1 MKSSFFCG
9 KKTFSKAEKINIE
22 VVKQKPVM
30 PVKKSPPKKQFP
42 LHDLIVPGL
51 GLLRLQK
58 IGSGLFFLVSTIVF
72 LAVFLWRHELVFISL
87 HSLFTGLSLLA
98 VSQENFGQVFTFE
111 ILEFW
116 VAALYVILVP
126 LFLVFFSNRTL
137 KKALAAKRDHIEAEL
152 SLREIGWQSFKKH
165 TIALQASVIVFI
177 LYSTAFLAPLVSPF
191 NPFEQQDFL
200 VTAYKPPLTTI
211 DALVLEERKGVTIP
225 LREGNSLEE
234 KLTNTLIG
242 DFQVL
247 KTRNEPQKLRFV
259 DSYRFEGENI
269 IYQQGPRE
277 KSIPIE
283 ALAGGK
289 EYSGGKP
296 DFIVT
301 RSFFLG
307 TDQYGRDILSRVI
320 YGSRISL
327 SIGFLVVLIS
337 VTLGTIVGVSSGY
350 FGGIVDNTLMRIV
363 DILIA
368 FPALFLILIIIAT
381 FGNSIF
387 LIVITL
393 SFTGW
398 MGVARI
404 VRSQVL
410 SLKEQEFILAAKS
423 LGLSN
428 LRIIFRHLV
437 PNTLTPVIVA
447 ATLRIGS
454 IILTEAGLSFLG
466 LGVQPPTPSWGNI
479 INEGRDSLLNHWW
492 ISTFPGIAILTT
504 VVCFNLIGDGV
515 RDALDPRMR
524 G

>member
-1 MKSSFFCG
+1 LKRERASG
-9 KKTFSKAEKINIE
+9 KTSALFDSKPAVEA
-22 VVKQKPVM
+22 
-30 PVKKSPPKKQFP
+30 VKKEKM
-42 LHDLIVPGL
+42 
-51 GLLRLQK
+51 
-58 IGSGLFFLVSTIVF
+58 GSKLFSLVTIFVF
-72 LAVFLWRHELVFISL
+72 LLILIGRAELVFISFR
-87 HSLFTGLSLLA
+87 SLFTAIALFFSSPELFREIFTAEIIEFWIGAIYLLA
-98 VSQENFGQVFTFE
+98 VP
-111 ILEFW
+111 I
-116 VAALYVILVP
+116 
-126 LFLVFFSNRTL
+126 
-137 KKALAAKRDHIEAEL
+137 ALAFFAGRSFRKRGGAEEKGSSL
-152 SLREIGWQSFKKH
+152 GKISLRAFMRHS
-165 TIALQASVIVFI
+165 IAHYASAVIFI
-177 LYSTAFLAPLVSPF
+177 LYSAAFLAPFVAPF
-191 NPFEQQDFL
+191 APYDQQDFL
-200 VTAYKPPLTTI
+200 VTAYQPPLARLDALILKQPKALLIPIQQGSGTTI
-211 DALVLEERKGVTIP
+211 RLA
-225 LREGNSLEE
+225 
-234 KLTNTLIG
+234 NTLIS
-242 DFQVL
+242 DFQIL
-247 KTRNEPQKLRFV
+247 KTRNEPHAIRFV
-259 DSYRFEGENI
+259 NEYRFEGSTV
-269 IYQQGPRE
+269 IYRQGMRTKTMTIAE
-277 KSIPIE
+277 
-283 ALAGGK
+283 LAGNGK
-289 EYSGGKP
+289 KN
-296 DFIVT
+296 IAVT
-301 RSFFLG
+301 RTFILG

-337 VTLGTIVGVSSGY
+337 VTLGTVIGVTSGY
-350 FGGIVDNTLMRIV
+350 FGGWVDAVMMRVV
-363 DILIA
+363 DVLVA

-381 FGNSIF
+381 FGNSIY

-428 LRIIFRHLV
+428 LRIISRHLA
-437 PNTLTPVIVA
+437 PNTLTPVIIA

-479 INEGRDSLLNHWW
+479 INEGRDSLLNYWW

>member
-1 MKSSFFCG
+1 
-9 KKTFSKAEKINIE
+9 
-22 VVKQKPVM
+22 M
-30 PVKKSPPKKQFP
+30 PVKQLPRNTKLP
-42 LHDLIVPGL
+42 LYDLLIPGL
-51 GLLRLQK
+51 GLLRTKKKGL
-58 IGSGLFFLVSTIVF
+58 GLFVIVSFFSFLS
-72 LAVFLWRHELVFISL
+72 LLLWRHELVLISL
-87 HSLFTGLSLLA
+87 HSFFTSLSLLA
-98 VSQENFGQVFTFE
+98 VSPESFRQVFTLE

-116 VAALYVILVP
+116 IAALYTVLAP
-126 LFLVFFSNRTL
+126 LLLGVFSVRTL
-137 KKALAAKRDHIEAEL
+137 KKNLAGTQSHPEGEL

-165 TIALQASVIVFI
+165 TIAIQASVVVFV
-177 LYSTAFLAPLVSPF
+177 LYSMAFLAPFVSPF
-191 NPFEQQDFL
+191 SPYEQQDFL
-200 VTAYKPPLTTI
+200 VTAYKQPFTRI
-211 DALVLEERKGVTIP
+211 DALVLDERKGVTIP
-225 LREGNSLEE
+225 LRQGDNLRDR
-234 KLTNTLIG
+234 LTNILIG
-242 DFQVL
+242 DFQAL
-247 KTRNEPQKLRFV
+247 KNRNEPNKLRFV
-259 DSYRFEGENI
+259 DSYRIDGNTVV
-269 IYQQGPRE
+269 YQQGPRQ
-277 KSIPIE
+277 KTIPV
-283 ALAGGK
+283 ASLAGGK
-289 EYSGGKP
+289 DYTGGQP
-296 DFIVT
+296 GFVVT
-301 RSFFLG
+301 RSFLLG

-337 VTLGTIVGVSSGY
+337 VTLGTIVGVTSGY
-350 FGGIVDNTLMRIV
+350 FGGIVDNTLMRVV
-363 DILIA
+363 DVLIA

-398 MGVARI
+398 MGVSRI

>member
-1 MKSSFFCG
+1 MAFLLILFIKSDLVLISFRSMF
-9 KKTFSKAEKINIE
+9 TAAT
-22 VVKQKPVM
+22 
-30 PVKKSPPKKQFP
+30 
-42 LHDLIVPGL
+42 
-51 GLLRLQK
+51 
-58 IGSGLFFLVSTIVF
+58 LFFRAPDALKEI
-72 LAVFLWRHELVFISL
+72 
-87 HSLFTGLSLLA
+87 FTS
-98 VSQENFGQVFTFE
+98 E

-116 VAALYVILVP
+116 IGAIYLIAVPVSLVFAGRKIFKKKRSKEGYEQTESSLGKISFRAFMRQTVALYASAVI
-126 LFLVFFSNRTL
+126 
-137 KKALAAKRDHIEAEL
+137 
-152 SLREIGWQSFKKH
+152 
-165 TIALQASVIVFI
+165 FI
-177 LYSTAFLAPLVSPF
+177 LYSTAFLAPFIAPFSPYD
-191 NPFEQQDFL
+191 QQDFI
-200 VTAYKPPLTTI
+200 VTAYQPPFARLH
-211 DALVLEERKGVTIP
+211 ALVLKQPKTLIIP
-225 LREGNSLEE
+225 LQAGSGTTVQLVNSL
-234 KLTNTLIG
+234 IS
-242 DFQVL
+242 DFQSL
-247 KTRNEPQKLRFV
+247 KTRNEPNTVRFV
-259 DSYRFEGENI
+259 DEYRIDGTMVT
-269 IYQQGPRE
+269 YRQGIRTKTIAIDE
-277 KSIPIE
+277 
-283 ALAGGK
+283 LAGTGTITTRATGDR
-289 EYSGGKP
+289 EP
-296 DFIVT
+296 DFVIART
-301 RSFFLG
+301 FIFG

-320 YGSRISL
+320 YGSKISL

-337 VTLGTIVGVSSGY
+337 VSLGTIIGVSSGY
-350 FGGIVDNTLMRIV
+350 FGGWIDAVMMRIV
-363 DILIA
+363 DVLIA

-381 FGNSIF
+381 FGNSIY

-428 LRIIFRHLV
+428 LRIIFRHLA
-437 PNTLTPVIVA
+437 PNTLTPVIIA

-479 INEGRDSLLNHWW
+479 INEGRDSLLNYWW

>member
-1 MKSSFFCG
+1 MK
-9 KKTFSKAEKINIE
+9 E
-22 VVKQKPVM
+22 
-30 PVKKSPPKKQFP
+30 SPQKKQLP
-42 LHDLIVPGL
+42 LYDLIIPGL
-51 GLLRLQK
+51 GLFRLK
-58 IGSGLFFLVSTIVF
+58 KRGSGLFFLVSFTVF
-72 LAVFLWRHELVFISL
+72 LAILVWRHELVLVSL
-87 HSLFTGLSLLA
+87 HSLFTGLVLMA
-98 VSQENFGQVFTFE
+98 VSPESFQQVFTLE

-116 VAALYVILVP
+116 IASLYVILGP
-126 LFLVFFSNRTL
+126 LLLAMFSSRTL
-137 KKALAAKRDHIEAEL
+137 EKALAENRNHFQGEL
-152 SLREIGWQSFKKH
+152 SLRELGWQSFKKH
-165 TIALQASVIVFI
+165 TIALQASVVVFI
-177 LYSTAFLAPLVSPF
+177 LYSTAFLAPFVSPF

-200 VTAYKPPLTTI
+200 VTAYQQPLTRI
-211 DALVLEERKGVTIP
+211 DALVLEERKGVNIP
-225 LREGNSLEE
+225 LRKGNNLSDR
-234 KLTNTLIG
+234 LTNTLIQ
-242 DFQVL
+242 DFQTL
-247 KTRNEPQKLRFV
+247 KTRNEPNKLRFI
-259 DSYRFEGENI
+259 DSYRLEGENV

-277 KSIPIE
+277 KSVPIE

-289 EYSGGKP
+289 EYNGGKP

-363 DILIA
+363 DVLIA

>member
-1 MKSSFFCG
+1 MKEPS
-9 KKTFSKAEKINIE
+9 
-22 VVKQKPVM
+22 Q
-30 PVKKSPPKKQFP
+30 KKQLP
-42 LHDLIVPGL
+42 LYDLIVPGL
-51 GLLRLQK
+51 GLLRLK
-58 IGSGLFFLVSTIVF
+58 KRGSGLFFLVSFIAF
-72 LAVFLWRHELVFISL
+72 FAILLWRHELVLISL
-87 HSLFTGLSLLA
+87 HSLFIGITLLA
-98 VSQENFGQVFTFE
+98 VSPESFRQVFTLE

-116 VAALYVILVP
+116 VAALYVILAP
-126 LFLVFFSNRTL
+126 LLLAVFSVRTL
-137 KKALAAKRDHIEAEL
+137 KKNLGGNRNHSEGEL

-177 LYSTAFLAPLVSPF
+177 LYSTAFLAPFVSPF
-191 NPFEQQDFL
+191 SPYEQQDFL
-200 VTAYKPPLTTI
+200 VTAYQQPLARV
-211 DALVLEERKGVTIP
+211 DALVLEEKKGVTIP
-225 LREGNSLEE
+225 LRKGDALSD

-247 KTRNEPQKLRFV
+247 KTRNEPNKLRFV
-259 DSYRFEGENI
+259 DSYRIEGEQV

-277 KSIPIE
+277 KTISVE
-283 ALAGGK
+283 ALAGNK
-289 EYSGGKP
+289 EYNGGKP
-296 DFIVT
+296 GFIVS

-337 VTLGTIVGVSSGY
+337 VTLGTVVGVSSGY

-363 DILIA
+363 DVLIA

-428 LRIIFRHLV
+428 MRIIFRHLV

-492 ISTFPGIAILTT
+492 ISSFPGIAILTT

>member
-1 MKSSFFCG
+1 MKTDSPIPSS
-9 KKTFSKAEKINIE
+9 
-22 VVKQKPVM
+22 
-30 PVKKSPPKKQFP
+30 P
-42 LHDLIVPGL
+42 LNSNPGSAPI
-51 GLLRLQK
+51 RLQNK
-58 IGSGLFFLVSTIVF
+58 GVTLFLLISLIGFLLI
-72 LAVFLWRHELVFISL
+72 LLIQADLVLISFRSLVTATALFISAPEAL
-87 HSLFTGLSLLA
+87 REIFTA
-98 VSQENFGQVFTFE
+98 E

-116 VAALYVILVP
+116 TAAIYLVAVP
-126 LFLVFFSNRTL
+126 IMLLLIARKSFR
-137 KKALAAKRDHIEAEL
+137 KKTPEQQKSAEL
-152 SLREIGWQSFKKH
+152 SLGKISLRAFMRH
-165 TIALQASVIVFI
+165 TIALYASAIIFL
-177 LYSTAFLAPLVSPF
+177 LYSAAFLAPFIAPFSPYD
-191 NPFEQQDFL
+191 QQDFL
-200 VTAYKPPLTTI
+200 VTACQPPFSRLE
-211 DALVLEERKGVTIP
+211 ALVLKQPKNLIIP
-225 LREGNSLEE
+225 LQQGSGTTVQLANSL
-234 KLTNTLIG
+234 IS
-242 DFQVL
+242 DFQLL
-247 KTRNEPQKLRFV
+247 KTRNEPNAIRFV
-259 DSYRFEGENI
+259 NEYRIEGKNLSYRQGIRTKTITLGE
-269 IYQQGPRE
+269 
-277 KSIPIE
+277 
-283 ALAGGK
+283 LAGG
-289 EYSGGKP
+289 GKSNFAITRT
-296 DFIVT
+296 FI
-301 RSFFLG
+301 LG

-320 YGSRISL
+320 YGSKISL

-337 VTLGTIVGVSSGY
+337 VTLGTVIGVTSGY
-350 FGGIVDNTLMRIV
+350 FGGWIDALMMRIV

-381 FGNSIF
+381 FGNSIY

-423 LGLSN
+423 LGLSSM
-428 LRIIFRHLV
+428 RIIFRHLA
-437 PNTLTPVIVA
+437 PNTLTPVIIA

-479 INEGRDSLLNHWW
+479 INEGRDSLLNYWW

>member
-1 MKSSFFCG
+1 MKETG
-9 KKTFSKAEKINIE
+9 TNR
-22 VVKQKPVM
+22 P
-30 PVKKSPPKKQFP
+30 SPIS
-42 LHDLIVPGL
+42 DLVPGL
-51 GLLRLQK
+51 GLLRMGRN
-58 IGSGLFFLVSTIVF
+58 GSGLFFLISFILFFGVIV
-72 LAVFLWRHELVFISL
+72 WRHELLFVSL
-87 HSLFTGLSLLA
+87 RSLLTGVALLA
-98 VSQENFGQVFTFE
+98 VSPKSFGQIFTTE

-116 VAALYVILVP
+116 IATLYAILTP
-126 LFLVFFSNRTL
+126 ILLLRFSASTL
-137 KKALAAKRDHIEAEL
+137 KKARDRAHGETAEDEL
-152 SLREIGWQSFKKH
+152 NLKQIGWRSFKKH
-165 TIALQASVIVFI
+165 TIALYASVVVFT
-177 LYSTAFLAPLVSPF
+177 LYSVAFLAPLLSPF

-200 VTAYKPPLTTI
+200 VTAYQGPFTRL
-211 DALVLEERKGVTIP
+211 DALVLDERKGVTIP
-225 LREGNSLEE
+225 LREDDTVSDR
-234 KLTNTLIG
+234 LTNNLIG
-242 DFQVL
+242 DFQTL
-247 KTRNEPQKLRFV
+247 KTRNAPNRLRFV
-259 DSYRFEGENI
+259 DSYTVEENRVR
-269 IYQQGPRE
+269 YRQGPRE
-277 KSIPIE
+277 KTISIE
-283 ALAGGK
+283 KLK
-289 EYSGGKP
+289 NNRNRSEGKP
-296 DFIVT
+296 GFVVT
-301 RSFFLG
+301 RSFILG
-307 TDQYGRDILSRVI
+307 TDQYGRDILSRVV

-350 FGGIVDNTLMRIV
+350 FGGIVDNVLMRTV
-363 DILIA
+363 DVLIA

-387 LIVITL
+387 LIVVTL

-423 LGLSN
+423 LGLSH
-428 LRIIFRHLV
+428 LRIIFRHLI

-479 INEGRDSLLNHWW
+479 INEGRDNLLNHWW
-492 ISTFPGIAILTT
+492 ISTFPGVAILTT

-524 G
+524 A

>member
-1 MKSSFFCG
+1 MKN
-9 KKTFSKAEKINIE
+9 TLNENRL
-22 VVKQKPVM
+22 
-30 PVKKSPPKKQFP
+30 P
-42 LHDLIVPGL
+42 LYDLVVPGL
-51 GLLRLQK
+51 GLLRRK
-58 IGSGLFFLVSTIVF
+58 KKGIGLFFMISFALF
-72 LAVFLWRHELVFISL
+72 LAILFWRHELVFISL
-87 HSLFTGLSLLA
+87 HSLFAGILLLL
-98 VSQENFGQVFTFE
+98 VSPESFGQIFTLE

-116 VAALYVILVP
+116 IASVYVLATPIL
-126 LFLVFFSNRTL
+126 LFLLSARAV
-137 KKALAAKRDHIEAEL
+137 KKIRSADLEQEKKEPGIMQLGFR
-152 SLREIGWQSFKKH
+152 SFKKH
-165 TIALQASVIVFI
+165 TIALYASVVIFI
-177 LYSTAFLAPLVSPF
+177 LYSTAFLAPLVSPCS
-191 NPFEQQDFL
+191 PFEQQDFL
-200 VTAYKPPLTTI
+200 VTAYRQPLTRI
-211 DALVLEERKGVTIP
+211 EALVLEEKKGVTIP
-225 LREGNSLEE
+225 LRKGNALRDQ
-234 KLTNTLIG
+234 LTNTLIA

-247 KTRNEPQKLRFV
+247 KTRNEPNKLRFV
-259 DSYRFEGENI
+259 DSYRIEGKSV
-269 IYQQGPRE
+269 IYTQGHRE
-277 KSIPIE
+277 KVIE
-283 ALAGGK
+283 LASLAGGK
-289 EYSGGKP
+289 EYREKDP
-296 DFIVT
+296 PFIVS
-301 RSFFLG
+301 RRFILG

-337 VTLGTIVGVSSGY
+337 VTLGTVVGVSSGY
-350 FGGIVDNTLMRIV
+350 FGGIVDTVLMRLV

-410 SLKEQEFILAAKS
+410 SLREQEFILAAKS
-423 LGLSN
+423 LGLSH
-428 LRIIFRHLV
+428 LRVIFRHLV

-492 ISTFPGIAILTT
+492 ISTFPGVAILST
-504 VVCFNLIGDGV
+504 VVCFNLIGDGL

-524 G
+524 GSS

>member
-1 MKSSFFCG
+1 MR
-9 KKTFSKAEKINIE
+9 
-22 VVKQKPVM
+22 Q
-30 PVKKSPPKKQFP
+30 
-42 LHDLIVPGL
+42 
-51 GLLRLQK
+51 
-58 IGSGLFFLVSTIVF
+58 
-72 LAVFLWRHELVFISL
+72 
-87 HSLFTGLSLLA
+87 
-98 VSQENFGQVFTFE
+98 
-111 ILEFW
+111 
-116 VAALYVILVP
+116 
-126 LFLVFFSNRTL
+126 
-137 KKALAAKRDHIEAEL
+137 
-152 SLREIGWQSFKKH
+152 
-165 TIALQASVIVFI
+165 TIALYASAVIFI
-177 LYSTAFLAPLVSPF
+177 LYSLAFLAPFIAPFSPYD
-191 NPFEQQDFL
+191 QQDFL
-200 VTAYKPPLTTI
+200 VTAYQPPFARLN
-211 DALVLEERKGVTIP
+211 ALVLKQPKTLMIP
-225 LREGNSLEE
+225 LQPGNGSTVRLV
-234 KLTNTLIG
+234 NSLIG
-242 DFQVL
+242 DFQRL
-247 KTRNEPQKLRFV
+247 KTRNEPNTVRFV
-259 DSYRFEGENI
+259 NEYRIDGERV
-269 IYQQGPRE
+269 IYRQGIRTKTIGMNE
-277 KSIPIE
+277 
-283 ALAGGK
+283 LAGTRQVAG
-289 EYSGGKP
+289 EEQP
-296 DFIVT
+296 DFVVT
-301 RSFFLG
+301 RTFLFG

-320 YGSRISL
+320 YGSKISL

-337 VTLGTIVGVSSGY
+337 VSLGTIIGVSSGY
-350 FGGIVDNTLMRIV
+350 FGGWADAVMMRIV

-381 FGNSIF
+381 FGNSIY

-428 LRIIFRHLV
+428 VRIIFRHLA
-437 PNTLTPVIVA
+437 PNTLTPVIIA

-479 INEGRDSLLNHWW
+479 INEGRDSLLNYWW

>member
-1 MKSSFFCG
+1 MK
-9 KKTFSKAEKINIE
+9 E
-22 VVKQKPVM
+22 
-30 PVKKSPPKKQFP
+30 SPLNNQ
-42 LHDLIVPGL
+42 LALYDLIIPGL
-51 GLLRLQK
+51 GLIRIK
-58 IGSGLFFLVSTIVF
+58 KRGSGIFFLVSFLSF
-72 LAVFLWRHELVFISL
+72 LAVLLWRHELVFVSL
-87 HSLFTGLSLLA
+87 HSLFTGLLLMA
-98 VSQENFGQVFTFE
+98 VSQENFQQVFTLE

-116 VAALYVILVP
+116 IASLYVILGP
-126 LFLVFFSNRTL
+126 LLLLFFSARTL
-137 KKALAAKRDHIEAEL
+137 KKALAKNQSHHEGEL

-165 TIALQASVIVFI
+165 TIALQASVVVFI
-177 LYSTAFLAPLVSPF
+177 LYSTAFLAPFVSPF
-191 NPFEQQDFL
+191 SPFEQQDFL
-200 VTAYKPPLTTI
+200 VTAYQQPLTRI
-211 DALVLEERKGVTIP
+211 DALVLEERKGVNIP
-225 LREGNSLEE
+225 LRQGNSLSDR
-234 KLTNTLIG
+234 LTNTLID

-247 KTRNEPQKLRFV
+247 KTRNEPNKLRFI
-259 DSYRFEGENI
+259 DSYRIEGENI
-269 IYQQGPRE
+269 IYKQGPRE
-277 KSIPIE
+277 KIIPIE
-283 ALAGGK
+283 ALAGDK
-289 EYSGGKP
+289 QYSGGKP
-296 DFIVT
+296 DFIVS
-301 RSFFLG
+301 RSFLLG

>member
-1 MKSSFFCG
+1 MKTDSSTPSSLLNIIPG
-9 KKTFSKAEKINIE
+9 AGPNRSQKKGVTLFLLITLIAFLLILLI
-22 VVKQKPVM
+22 QA
-30 PVKKSPPKKQFP
+30 
-42 LHDLIVPGL
+42 DLVL
-51 GLLRLQK
+51 
-58 IGSGLFFLVSTIVF
+58 
-72 LAVFLWRHELVFISL
+72 ISFR
-87 HSLFTGLSLLA
+87 SLFTAIALVLSA
-98 VSQENFGQVFTFE
+98 PQTFQEIFTAE

-116 VAALYVILVP
+116 IAALYLVTIPIILTVIAWK
-126 LFLVFFSNRTL
+126 SGR
-137 KKALAAKRDHIEAEL
+137 KKTAEQQKNDTDTL
-152 SLREIGWQSFKKH
+152 SLGKISLRAFMRH
-165 TIALQASVIVFI
+165 TIALYASAIVFV
-177 LYSTAFLAPLVSPF
+177 LYSAAFLAPFIAPFSPYD
-191 NPFEQQDFL
+191 QQDFL
-200 VTAYKPPLTTI
+200 VTAYQPPLSRLE
-211 DALVLEERKGVTIP
+211 ALVLRQPKNLVIP
-225 LREGNSLEE
+225 LQEGHGTTINLANSL
-234 KLTNTLIG
+234 IS
-242 DFQVL
+242 DFQLL
-247 KTRNEPQKLRFV
+247 KTRNEPNAIRFV
-259 DSYRFEGENI
+259 DEYRVEGDRV
-269 IYQQGPRE
+269 IYRQGMRT
-277 KSIPIE
+277 KTI
-283 ALAGGK
+283 ALGELVSGK
-289 EYSGGKP
+289 NNTIAVKRT
-296 DFIVT
+296 FI
-301 RSFFLG
+301 LG

-320 YGSRISL
+320 YGSKISL

-337 VTLGTIVGVSSGY
+337 VTLGTVIGVTSGY
-350 FGGIVDNTLMRIV
+350 FGGWIDALMMRIV

-381 FGNSIF
+381 FGNSIY

-423 LGLSN
+423 LGLSSM
-428 LRIIFRHLV
+428 RIIFRHLA
-437 PNTLTPVIVA
+437 PNTLTPVIIA

-479 INEGRDSLLNHWW
+479 INEGRDSLLNYWW

>member
-1 MKSSFFCG
+1 
-9 KKTFSKAEKINIE
+9 
-22 VVKQKPVM
+22 
-30 PVKKSPPKKQFP
+30 VKKSQNNDRPSLYDLLLPGFGLLFIKKK
-42 LHDLIVPGL
+42 GL
-51 GLLRLQK
+51 GIFFIISFTLFLAILFWRHQLILVSMRSLVTSIALLITSPVSFRQIFTYEVLELW
-58 IGSGLFFLVSTIVF
+58 IASLYALLVPALFF
-72 LAVFLWRHELVFISL
+72 W
-87 HSLFTGLSLLA
+87 LSA
-98 VSQENFGQVFTFE
+98 
-111 ILEFW
+111 
-116 VAALYVILVP
+116 
-126 LFLVFFSNRTL
+126 RTL
-137 KKALAAKRDHIEAEL
+137 KKNRAAKEDLTEREL
-152 SLREIGWQSFKKH
+152 SLREIGWHSFKKH
-165 TIALQASVIVFI
+165 TIALYASVIAFI
-177 LYSTAFLAPLVSPF
+177 LYSVAFLAPLVSPF
-191 NPFEQQDFL
+191 SPFEQQDFL
-200 VTAYKPPLTTI
+200 VTAYQQPFTRI
-211 DALVLEERKGVTIP
+211 DALVLNEQKGVTIP
-225 LREGNSLEE
+225 LRKGNTRSDR
-234 KLTNTLIG
+234 LTNTLIS

-247 KTRNEPQKLRFV
+247 KTRNEPQKLRFI
-259 DSYRFEGENI
+259 DSYRIEENSV
-269 IYQQGPRE
+269 IYKQGHRE
-277 KSIPIE
+277 KVIPLKK
-283 ALAGGK
+283 LAGESVYGK
-289 EYSGGKP
+289 SPPE
-296 DFIVT
+296 FIVKRT
-301 RSFFLG
+301 FFLG

-337 VTLGTIVGVSSGY
+337 VTLGTVVGISSGY

-428 LRIIFRHLV
+428 FRIIFRHLM
-437 PNTLTPVIVA
+437 PNTMTPVIVA

>member
-1 MKSSFFCG
+1 VIAAF
-9 KKTFSKAEKINIE
+9 
-22 VVKQKPVM
+22 V
-30 PVKKSPPKKQFP
+30 
-42 LHDLIVPGL
+42 
-51 GLLRLQK
+51 
-58 IGSGLFFLVSTIVF
+58 VF
-72 LAVFLWRHELVFISL
+72 LTILINHLDLVLISFR
-87 HSLFTGLSLLA
+87 SLFTSLMLM
-98 VSQENFGQVFTFE
+98 VSAPEAFWEIFTAD
-111 ILEFW
+111 IIEFW
-116 VAALYVILVP
+116 IGALYLIVVPIIL
-126 LFLVFFSNRTL
+126 LLLLL
-137 KKALAAKRDHIEAEL
+137 KSFRKKSAATDQERSL
-152 SLREIGWQSFKKH
+152 SSMSMRSFMKQS
-165 TIALQASVIVFI
+165 IALYASAIIFV
-177 LYSTAFLAPLVSPF
+177 LYSAAFLAPFIAPFSPYD
-191 NPFEQQDFL
+191 QQDFL
-200 VTAYKPPLTTI
+200 VTAYQPPFSRVN
-211 DALVLEERKGVTIP
+211 ALVLKQPKTLTIP
-225 LREGNSLEE
+225 IQQGNTPAIHRANSL
-234 KLTNTLIG
+234 IR

-247 KTRNEPQKLRFV
+247 KTRNEPHTLRFV
-259 DSYRFEGENI
+259 NEYHVEGNNVVYR
-269 IYQQGPRE
+269 QGIRTKTMPVE
-277 KSIPIE
+277 ELAKSGKGDI
-283 ALAGGK
+283 ALTRT
-289 EYSGGKP
+289 
-296 DFIVT
+296 FI
-301 RSFFLG
+301 LG

-320 YGSRISL
+320 YGSKISL

-337 VTLGTIVGVSSGY
+337 VTLGTVIGVTSGY
-350 FGGIVDNTLMRIV
+350 FGGWIDAVMMRLVDV
-363 DILIA
+363 LIA

-381 FGNSIF
+381 FGNSIY

-428 LRIIFRHLV
+428 LRIIFRHLA
-437 PNTLTPVIVA
+437 PNTMTPVIIA

-479 INEGRDSLLNHWW
+479 INEGRDSLLNYWW

>member
-1 MKSSFFCG
+1 MAFLLILFIKSDLVLISFRSMF
-9 KKTFSKAEKINIE
+9 TAAT
-22 VVKQKPVM
+22 
-30 PVKKSPPKKQFP
+30 
-42 LHDLIVPGL
+42 
-51 GLLRLQK
+51 
-58 IGSGLFFLVSTIVF
+58 LFFRAPDALKEI
-72 LAVFLWRHELVFISL
+72 
-87 HSLFTGLSLLA
+87 FTS
-98 VSQENFGQVFTFE
+98 E

-116 VAALYVILVP
+116 IGAIYLIAVP
-126 LFLVFFSNRTL
+126 VSLVFAGRKIF
-137 KKALAAKRDHIEAEL
+137 KKKTSKEGYEQTEL
-152 SLREIGWQSFKKH
+152 SLGKISFRAFMRQ
-165 TIALQASVIVFI
+165 TVALYASAVIFI
-177 LYSTAFLAPLVSPF
+177 LYSTAFLAPFIAPFSPYD
-191 NPFEQQDFL
+191 QQDFL
-200 VTAYKPPLTTI
+200 VTAYQPPFARLH
-211 DALVLEERKGVTIP
+211 ALVLKQPKTLIIP
-225 LREGNSLEE
+225 LQAGSGTTVQLVNSL
-234 KLTNTLIG
+234 IS
-242 DFQVL
+242 DFQSL
-247 KTRNEPQKLRFV
+247 KTRNEPNTVRFV
-259 DSYRFEGENI
+259 DEYRIDGAMVT
-269 IYQQGPRE
+269 YRQGIRTKTIAIDE
-277 KSIPIE
+277 
-283 ALAGGK
+283 LAGTGTITTSATGDR
-289 EYSGGKP
+289 EP
-296 DFIVT
+296 DFVIART
-301 RSFFLG
+301 FIFG

-320 YGSRISL
+320 YGSKISL

-337 VTLGTIVGVSSGY
+337 VSLGTIIGVSSGY
-350 FGGIVDNTLMRIV
+350 FGGWIDAVMMRIV
-363 DILIA
+363 DVLIA

-381 FGNSIF
+381 FGNSIY

-428 LRIIFRHLV
+428 LRIIFRHLA
-437 PNTLTPVIVA
+437 PNTLTPVIIA

-479 INEGRDSLLNHWW
+479 INEGRDSLLNYWW